1 MGVENGTEFGEESVA
16 ILSGRVD
23 ADALV
28 QLHFCEHTR
37 AMQGI
42 SQSMRRMG
50 ESWSESMSWS
60 PEPEQQRGDLRD
72 ELQRSLRWSGAA
84 ASTTGAADASFARGS
99 CRFCAACGAHGCSSP
114 CPSPS
119 PAP

>member
-1 MGVENGTEFGEESVA
+1 MGVGNGTEFGEESVA

-84 ASTTGAADASFARGS
+84 ASTSMRSRRQLSAWKLPLLR
-99 CRFCAACGAHGCSSP
+99 CVWCSRV
-114 CPSPS
+114 
-119 PAP
+119 